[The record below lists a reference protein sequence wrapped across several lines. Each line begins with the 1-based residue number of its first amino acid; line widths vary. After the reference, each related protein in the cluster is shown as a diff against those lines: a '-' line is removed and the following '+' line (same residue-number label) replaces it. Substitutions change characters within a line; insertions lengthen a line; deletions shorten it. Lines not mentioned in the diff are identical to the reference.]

1 MSFYTS
7 LTGLNA
13 ATAMLGVTAN
23 NISNVG
29 TTGFKR
35 SRADF
40 GDIFATSPLQK
51 ASSTVGQGVSLKQ
64 VSQEFSQGN
73 ISFSSNALDLAIT
86 GDGFFPLRSADG
98 LTDTYT
104 RNGSFSLNEQ
114 FNVVNSAGQRLMAAT
129 VDSTGSANVND
140 RVVLTIPQKTSGEA
154 KQTSKVSLGLNFPA
168 DATVINT
175 NFSRN
180 DPTSFNKSTA
190 FTVYDNGGNGYLAT
204 IYYVKTQNAN
214 QNSPFNKWQ
223 TYVFV
228 GEDQVQAAIAQSTD
242 AMGELQYVNQYG
254 QIKSYNEVKD
264 ELTTAKTQLISL
276 DELTDKKISL
286 PASITGAASTVDLS
300 GGTNTFA
307 QLKTLPTPIELDNL
321 FKVNVDNSTEPIT
334 VDLSY
339 LKNSSTVLTGATLA
353 AEATKYLNRK
363 FGDETTFNFTSS
375 LTGDNPD
382 EAFTIT
388 NSRIQNGSPVNI
400 PIKLSG
406 FANKADVSIAELTSI
421 IQTQVDNSVLGGHA
435 REAITINNTASGIVN
450 FYGKAIADSAS
461 GDLQSATATKI
472 AEDWSK
478 SKAGTWNVAAV
489 SAVPVGSST
498 TPLQITVGALTAGN
512 TYTFE
517 VTGTAKATGSI
528 SIVATGTPAT
538 DSAALVTAFSAL
550 TAGTTPGTASVNSSS
565 PSTFTVSAGTVGLT
579 LSGVRTAAQVSAGV
593 TDSAAMAALSYEQMT
608 AQAGKFTA
616 NTANSAWTVGKPA
629 VGANPWVA
637 LTDTLSSTS
646 PELFGVENIELG
658 NDKTF
663 VVLTYHQNPRQS
675 VAITGTATAASVF
688 MGVTVAPAPVA
699 GVTGNTASATCSAII
714 AKKADILAVP
724 ATTAGSAAAAG
735 IIDIQIDPANSSKLI
750 FVYNQATSTKP
761 SLTPTLTGGPTASAS
776 VVLNSINP
784 GLVTSSGVRPTQ
796 INAQTNSGV
805 SFSNGAVQSVGLP
818 KSPMTVSY
826 DFNSQSF
833 RFTDST
839 NAGANIITLSGGIVT
854 NSATSGATAVS
865 ITKANAILGLG
876 TGAVTL
882 DSNGLSGIKMLAN
895 NRNPLRS
902 LTDQRY
908 GIKVN
913 FDAVSK
919 SFTVSSGTT
928 GDKSSITISDV
939 SASGLSLL
947 GLPTLGETIYK
958 SATALRGIN
967 SSPAIAVGK
976 SPTVNVGNNF
986 AVDNTNNKF
995 VVTVDGIKGDVV
1007 IPVSATYSLAS
1018 FTRELQKGINA
1029 LASADGDSP
1038 TTVNGATVGYDYTK
1052 NVFTFTTGTQG
1063 SDSFIKISGSSAW
1076 GLDQVEA
1083 ARGTTSSWIK
1093 PSQHKDMVGGAL
1105 AAKFID
1111 KDGKETTNGDGF
1123 TTLPAWSPIFLDK
1136 GELTF
1141 NTAGKLFSPLKGTQ
1155 LETVYLEGGKG
1166 ALTINVDYAA
1176 STQFTSPFAVLSQ
1189 SQDGAPEG
1197 SLVGVTIGN
1206 DGLVSASFSNGTQKS
1221 LAKILIT
1228 NFSSPAGLRQIGDSS
1243 FLASASSGKPIL
1255 GAAGSAGFGTL
1266 RAGATE
1272 RANVD
1277 LTQELVDLITAQR
1290 NFQANAKSIE
1300 TSSTMT
1306 SAIINLRS

>member
-98 LTDTYT
+98 LTESYT

-168 DATVINT
+168 DAAVISET
-175 NFSRN
+175 FSRGN
-180 DPTSFNKSTA
+180 PASFNKSTA

-223 TYVFV
+223 TYVYV
-228 GEDQVQAAIAQSTD
+228 GEDQVQAALSQSTD
-242 AMGELQYVNQYG
+242 SNGELQYVNQYG

-276 DELTDKKISL
+276 DELTDKRTSA
-286 PASITGAASTVDLS
+286 PAAITGQASTVDLT
-300 GGTNTFA
+300 GGTNTFGM
-307 QLKTLPTPIELDNL
+307 LSSLPTPIDLSNL
-321 FKVNVDNSTEPIT
+321 FRVNVDGSTEPVT

-339 LKNSSTVLTGATLA
+339 LKNSSTILTGSTLA

-363 FGDETTFNFTSS
+363 FGDETTFNFTS
-375 LTGDNPD
+375 TAAGTNPD
-382 EAFTIT
+382 EAFSIT
-388 NSRIQNGSPVNI
+388 NSRVQNGAPINI
-400 PIKLSG
+400 PITLSG
-406 FANKADVSIAELTSI
+406 YADKSNVSTSELTSI
-421 IQTQVDNSVLGGHA
+421 IQTQIDNSVLGGMA
-435 REAITINNTASGIVN
+435 RESVTISGTAGGQVTFMTTAI
-450 FYGKAIADSAS
+450 KDSAKD
-461 GDLQSATATKI
+461 DLPSVTATKI
-472 AEDWSK
+472 VAD
-478 SKAGTWNVAAV
+478 KAAIIA
-489 SAVPVGSST
+489 
-498 TPLQITVGALTAGN
+498 
-512 TYTFE
+512 
-517 VTGTAKATGSI
+517 
-528 SIVATGTPAT
+528 
-538 DSAALVTAFSAL
+538 
-550 TAGTTPGTASVNSSS
+550 
-565 PSTFTVSAGTVGLT
+565 
-579 LSGVRTAAQVSAGV
+579 
-593 TDSAAMAALSYEQMT
+593 
-608 AQAGKFTA
+608 
-616 NTANSAWTVGKPA
+616 
-629 VGANPWVA
+629 ANPGLA
-637 LTDTLSSTS
+637 
-646 PELFGVENIELG
+646 NIELG
-658 NDKTF
+658 YDKTF
-663 VVLTYHQNPRQS
+663 VVLTYHQFPKQT
-675 VAITGTATAASVF
+675 VAISGTATAASVF
-688 MGVTVAPAPVA
+688 MGVTVAAAPAT
-699 GVTGNTASATCSAII
+699 GVTGNSAAQTCSAIV
-714 AKKADILAVP
+714 AKKADVLA
-724 ATTAGSAAAAG
+724 GAAAKAAG
-735 IIDIQIDPANSSKLI
+735 ITDIQIDPANSSQLI
-750 FVYNQATSTKP
+750 LVYDQTKNTRDP
-761 SLTPTLTGGPTASAS
+761 ITTTMLTGGNTAANS
-776 VVLNSINP
+776 VVLNNINA
-784 GLVTSSGVRPTQ
+784 GLVTSSGIRPTPVT
-796 INAQTNSGV
+796 AAT
-805 SFSNGAVQSVGLP
+805 SNGASFTAGSVLSAGLA
-818 KSPMTVSY
+818 KSPMTVTY
-826 DFNSQSF
+826 DFNTQSF
-833 RFTDST
+833 KFTDNT
-839 NAGANIITLSGGIVT
+839 NAGANVITLSGGTVNTTVGGVT
-854 NSATSGATAVS
+854 TATV
-865 ITKANAILGLG
+865 KPNAILGLG
-876 TGAVTL
+876 TSAVTL
-882 DSNGLSGIKMLAN
+882 DANGLSNVKMLPN
-895 NRNPLRS
+895 NKNPIRS
-902 LTDQRY
+902 ITDQRY

-919 SFTVSSGTT
+919 SFSVSSGTT
-928 GDKSSITISDV
+928 GDGSAISIDQV

-947 GLPTLGETIYK
+947 GLPTAGSAVTK
-958 SATALRGIN
+958 SSTALRGIK
-967 SSPAIAVGK
+967 SSPAVAVGK
-976 SPTVNVGNNF
+976 TPTVNVANNF
-986 AVDNTNNKF
+986 AVDSTNNKF
-995 VVTVDGIKGDVV
+995 VITVDGIKGDVV
-1007 IPVSATYSLAS
+1007 IPTSATYSLAS
-1018 FTRELQKGINA
+1018 FTRELEKGINA

-1038 TTVNGATVGYDYTK
+1038 TTVNGVKVSYDYTQ
-1052 NVFTFTTGTQG
+1052 NVFKFTSGTTG
-1063 SDSFIKISGSSAW
+1063 SDSFIKVSGSNAW

-1083 ARGTTSSWIK
+1083 GRGTTSTWIK

-1105 AAKFID
+1105 AAKYID

-1141 NTAGKLFSPLKGTQ
+1141 NTAGKLYSPLKGTQ
-1155 LETVYLEGGKG
+1155 LETVYLAGGKG

-1221 LAKILIT
+1221 LAKILLT
-1228 NFSSPAGLRQIGDSS
+1228 NFSNPAGLRQMGDSS

-1290 NFQANAKSIE
+1290 NFQANAKAIE

-1306 SAIINLRS
+1306 SAIINLRA